1 MVKKAPPGDSI
12 SCYKSPHHISEPHY
26 IRARITSVQQG
37 PLQSAA
43 RYMTHNAM
51 AICIA
56 LKTSFNPILC
66 YARCAH
72 YSGTRK
78 ESVAYFHFMLRLLGT
93 CFFSQ
98 IYILIPHMYHPP
110 SIILSSSH
118 RCTSSCQPHI
128 THIHHHHHHPHNLVT
143 V

>member
-1 MVKKAPPGDSI
+1 MGWMVKKAPPGDSI

-78 ESVAYFHFMLRLLGT
+78 ESAAYFHFMLRLLGT
-93 CFFSQ
+93 CSLLPD
-98 IYILIPHMYHPP
+98 IHPHSSYHPP
-110 SIILSSSH
+110 SIIIISTIVTIMVTLL
-118 RCTSSCQPHI
+118 RTIIHI
-128 THIHHHHHHPHNLVT
+128 N
-143 V
+143 